1 MIREGFCIKSRLGV
15 SEEDSREP
23 LFPALWDHR
32 EVTLVRATVL
42 LSTEHLSLGRWVSGA
57 EQCLLLRC

>member
-42 LSTEHLSLGRWVSGA
+42 LSTEHLSLGIKT
-57 EQCLLLRC
+57 